1 MWQVGMLF
9 SLSQIAY
16 DVLVSK
22 HRGDTRCKSKCKEQ
36 FAIKVS
42 YGTVILLSKLLELY
56 GSSPN

>member
-1 MWQVGMLF
+1 MLF